1 MALVMKMIDF
11 RFQAPDLHISHFI
24 TRQPSQKNFF
34 MHTHVYA
41 ELYCFLGGKATF
53 YVEGT
58 AYPLQPGDILLMRP
72 AEAHYVQIDPS
83 VPYERICMNFDPGIL
98 ATLDPQNQL
107 EQLFFGHKAG
117 KQNHYRPKDEQCLQ
131 YLHRMV
137 TPAQGQRLVILGN
150 LILLLQQLSELF
162 SGEQPPSDD
171 PGTLEYLLIRYINK
185 NLDKDL
191 SIQSLC
197 DRFFISRTQ
206 LCQRFRQA
214 TGTSVGNYITVKR
227 LLLAR
232 QLLLQKQKPT
242 EVFSVCG
249 YQDYSSFYRAYTAY
263 FGHSPRDARQACFPA
278 LPEDPIII
286 G

>member
-1 MALVMKMIDF
+1 MIDF
-11 RFQAPDLHISHFI
+11 RFQAPDLHISHFL

-34 MHTHVYA
+34 MHTHVYG

-72 AEAHYVQIDPS
+72 AEAHYVQIDPT

-98 ATLDPQNQL
+98 TALDSENHL
-107 EQLFFGHKAG
+107 SQLFFGHKAG

-137 TPAQGQRLVILGN
+137 TPASQQRLTILGS
-150 LILLLQQLSELF
+150 LILLLLQLAEQTTES
-162 SGEQPPSDD
+162 QPPADD
-171 PGTLEYLLIRYINK
+171 PDTLEYQLIRYINK

-191 SIQSLC
+191 SIQFLC
-197 DRFFISRTQ
+197 ERFFISRTQ

-227 LLLAR
+227 LMLAQ
-232 QLLLQKQKPT
+232 QLLLQSQKPT

-249 YQDYSSFYRAYTAY
+249 YKDYSSFYRAYTAH
-263 FGHSPRDARQACFPA
+263 FGRSPRDARQV
-278 LPEDPIII
+278 PEDPDMI